1 MTRIKICGLTEIQH
15 ALAAARAGADFIGL
29 VFAPSPRRVLEEKA
43 LQLAEAVHNS
53 GTATAVVGVFVNS
66 AADEVNRIADYCR
79 MDWVQL
85 SGNETWQYCQQITRP
100 VIKAIH
106 IPTTASQL
114 PLPNYR
120 SQLPLPTPAEDKET
134 SFSVIAKHVSLPV
147 IARNGVTKQSQRWEG
162 QGLPRFARNDRG
174 AVDQILSEITTGY
187 RQIARQKLICL
198 LDSKV
203 ADIYGGT
210 GQTFNWE
217 FAREIVAK
225 FPVIIAGGLT
235 PDNVGKLVK
244 ENHPWGVDVST
255 GVESNG
261 QKDEAKIIAFIES
274 VRKAEGGRGQA

>member
-66 AADEVNRIADYCR
+66 AAAEVNRIADYCR
-79 MDWVQL
+79 LDWVQL
-85 SGNETWQYCQQITRP
+85 SGNETWQCCQQITRP

-106 IPTTASQL
+106 IPATT
-114 PLPNYR
+114 
-120 SQLPLPTPAEDKET
+120 SQLPLPTTAENKET

-147 IARNGVTKQSQRWEG
+147 IARSDSDEAISVGKG
-162 QGLPRFARNDRG
+162 KGLPRFARNDRG

-203 ADIYGGT
+203 AGIYGGT
-210 GQTFNWE
+210 GQTFSWE
-217 FAREIVAK
+217 FAREVTAK

-261 QKDEAKIIAFIES
+261 QKDEAKIIAFIEA
-274 VRKAEGGRGQA
+274 VRKAKGGRGQA